1 MSSGKDSGPTHRYT
15 RPLGC
20 SHLCSCPGPPG
31 FPVEKEVSELVP
43 SAGLDPQGQD
53 VKFPPR
59 ISFWGGCGARH
70 WSSLD
75 RMKLLSEACGELG
88 GFLGWHNVGP
98 TCTQWVGQGN
108 PDVLMHRW
116 DSQSLSA
123 SLTTFSCP
131 AHMLQE
137 QTSLFF

>member
-59 ISFWGGCGARH
+59 ISFWGGCGARL

-98 TCTQWVGQGN
+98 TCTQ
-108 PDVLMHRW
+108 
-116 DSQSLSA
+116 
-123 SLTTFSCP
+123 
-131 AHMLQE
+131 
-137 QTSLFF
+137 